1 MNPAWHR
8 RTGRLDLRP
17 VGWADLANL
26 VSLRGDPRSYAV
38 MLGGVRTPN
47 QVAEELSAEISAW
60 PRLGYGTWVAHTLHP
75 DRFVGAVALQD
86 RPDGR
91 GVGLRFA
98 LLPREQGY
106 GYASE
111 AASAALRFGHEH
123 AGLLRV
129 VAVARDDNFAS
140 RMVLGAI
147 GMVERD
153 VFLRDGNRM
162 LVYESV
168 QRLPS

>member
-1 MNPAWHR
+1 MNPAWR
-8 RTGRLDLRP
+8 LRTGRLDLRP

-26 VSLRGDPRSYAV
+26 VRLRGDPRSYAV
-38 MLGGVRTPN
+38 MLGGLRTSN

-60 PRLGYGTWVAHTLHP
+60 PRAGYSVWVMHTMQP
-75 DRFVGAVALQD
+75 DRFVGTVALQD

-98 LLPREQGY
+98 LLPGEQGH

-123 AGLLRV
+123 AGLCRI

-147 GMVERD
+147 GMVDRD
-153 VFLRDGNRM
+153 VFLREGDRM

-168 QRLPS
+168 RRAAS